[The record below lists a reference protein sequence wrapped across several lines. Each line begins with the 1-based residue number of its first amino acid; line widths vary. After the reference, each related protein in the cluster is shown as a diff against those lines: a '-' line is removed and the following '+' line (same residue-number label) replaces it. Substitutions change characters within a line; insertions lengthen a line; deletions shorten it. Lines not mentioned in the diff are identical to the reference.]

1 MSVMEEPSDQSV
13 KNSARTVDDT
23 DVAPKR
29 VDWRIIGAG
38 IVTAVLLGSGVVVLA
53 TSDPDAPTVRADLAI
68 AIDPDAASDTVGDA
82 PPRTTVPVRAGSDP
96 DVEVVTATT
105 STTTTTAPDTPD
117 TEGPTATAPELGDE
131 PSVVARPAPVEQPPP
146 PPETPKAPW
155 ADSVFTTAGGH
166 LSTDVGCAWD
176 TSAAG
181 LDAFFADRVGPVLG
195 WDYQHVYPL
204 GGDRHLWLFQDT
216 FIDHSNTATTLGKAS
231 FAHNTALVQDG
242 NCFRLLHRGTTSK
255 PAPFELGEGTQTLKT
270 WFWPMG
276 GELIDGRL
284 HVFWARMRKDAFD
297 PKPPDGLGWHPDAT
311 FIATYDPNTMARL
324 DFRMATQPGA
334 APIYGYAVQ
343 SDAEFT
349 YLFAN
354 TFEQNMTRE
363 GGWWNG
369 PHSGTNMWLG
379 RVPRGQVYAQPEYW
393 TSQGWTR
400 DRRVAE
406 PILQRHWAEFPFQPR
421 LIDGQW
427 VAATAVNGY
436 WGDSFELDVAEH
448 PWGPWT
454 TVESRPLEPRGADPK
469 MNTYHAH
476 LMPWRDAQGNL
487 VVSVSNNARDML
499 RDAWPNPAR
508 YRPMI
513 STSPWRTPPPPPT
526 TTTTTTSS
534 TTSTTTTT
542 LPRTTTTSTVA
553 PSTTTSTTTTLPRT
567 TTTSTTTLPP
577 TTTSSTTSSTLPPTS
592 TTTTTVPPPSTT
604 TTTTT
609 TDVASDA
616 DDIDP
621 PG

>member
-1 MSVMEEPSDQSV
+1 MTP
-13 KNSARTVDDT
+13 NRA
-23 DVAPKR
+23 
-29 VDWRIIGAG
+29 DWRIITAG
-38 IVTAVLLGSGVVVLA
+38 VAVAVLGVTGLIVVASSG
-53 TSDPDAPTVRADLAI
+53 PDGAAANAELVAPTGDDGASATLPGSPQTTVRVAE
-68 AIDPDAASDTVGDA
+68 V
-82 PPRTTVPVRAGSDP
+82 RTTASEAPA
-96 DVEVVTATT
+96 TATT
-105 STTTTTAPDTPD
+105 TTSSLPAPTTTLSVPV
-117 TEGPTATAPELGDE
+117 TAPELEDE

-146 PPETPKAPW
+146 APETPPAPW
-155 ADSVFTTAGGH
+155 ADSVFTTAGDH

-181 LDAFFADRVGPVLG
+181 LDAFFAGRIGPVLG

-216 FIDHSNTATTLGKAS
+216 FVDHSNTATTLDKAS
-231 FAHNTALVQDG
+231 FAHNTALIQEG
-242 NCFRLLHRGTTSK
+242 NCFRLLHRGSVTK
-255 PAPFELGEGTQTLKT
+255 PEPFELGTGTQTLST

-276 GELIDGRL
+276 GELIDGQL
-284 HVFWARMRKDAFD
+284 YVFWARMRKDAFD
-297 PKPPDGLGWHPDAT
+297 PQPPDGLGWHPDAT
-311 FIATYDPNTMARL
+311 FVATYDPDTMARL

-354 TFEQNMTRE
+354 TFEQNLTRE
-363 GGWWNG
+363 GGWFNG

-379 RVPRGQVYAQPEYW
+379 RVPRGQIFAQPEYW
-393 TSQGWTR
+393 TSRGWNQ

-436 WGDSFELDVAEH
+436 WGDSFELDVAND

-454 TVESRPLEPRGADPK
+454 TIESRPLEPRGADPK

-476 LMPWRDAQGNL
+476 LMPWRDANGQL

-508 YRPMI
+508 YRPTVF
-513 STSPWRTPPPPPT
+513 TSPWQTPPPPT
-526 TTTTTTSS
+526 TTTTTTSTTTTTTS
-534 TTSTTTTT
+534 TTTTSTTTTTTTTTLPPTTTTTTSTTTTT
-542 LPRTTTTSTVA
+542 LPPTTTTS
-553 PSTTTSTTTTLPRT
+553 S
-567 TTTSTTTLPP
+567 
-577 TTTSSTTSSTLPPTS
+577 S
-592 TTTTTVPPPSTT
+592 TTTTTVPPESTT

-609 TDVASDA
+609 TTSEVPSTPPTSA
-616 DDIDP
+616 DEVDLEDP

>member
-1 MSVMEEPSDQSV
+1 MTP
-13 KNSARTVDDT
+13 NRA
-23 DVAPKR
+23 
-29 VDWRIIGAG
+29 DWRIITAG
-38 IVTAVLLGSGVVVLA
+38 VAVAVLGVTGLIVVASSGPDGAAANAELVAPTGDDGASATLPGSPQTTVRVAEVRTTA
-53 TSDPDAPTVRADLAI
+53 SDAPA
-68 AIDPDAASDTVGDA
+68 
-82 PPRTTVPVRAGSDP
+82 
-96 DVEVVTATT
+96 TATT
-105 STTTTTAPDTPD
+105 TTSSLPAPTTTLSVPV
-117 TEGPTATAPELGDE
+117 TAPELEDE

-146 PPETPKAPW
+146 APETPPAPW
-155 ADSVFTTAGGH
+155 AESVFTTAGGH

-181 LDAFFADRVGPVLG
+181 LDAFFAGRIGPVLG

-216 FIDHSNTATTLGKAS
+216 FVDHSNTATTLDKAS
-231 FAHNTALVQDG
+231 FAHNTALIQEG
-242 NCFRLLHRGTTSK
+242 NCFRLLHRGSVTK
-255 PAPFELGEGTQTLKT
+255 PEPFELGTGTQTLST

-276 GELIDGRL
+276 GELIDGQL
-284 HVFWARMRKDAFD
+284 YVFWARMRKDAFD
-297 PKPPDGLGWHPDAT
+297 PQPPDGLGWHPDAT
-311 FIATYDPNTMARL
+311 FVATYDPDTMARL

-354 TFEQNMTRE
+354 TFEQNLTRE
-363 GGWWNG
+363 GGWFNG

-379 RVPRGQVYAQPEYW
+379 RVPRGQIFAQPEYW
-393 TSQGWTR
+393 TSRGWNQ

-436 WGDSFELDVAEH
+436 WGDSFELDVAND

-454 TVESRPLEPRGADPK
+454 TIESRPLEPRGADPK

-476 LMPWRDAQGNL
+476 LMPWRDANGQL

-508 YRPMI
+508 YRPTVF
-513 STSPWRTPPPPPT
+513 TSLWQTPPPPT
-526 TTTTTTSS
+526 TTTTTTTSTTTTS
-534 TTSTTTTT
+534 TTTTTTTTLPPTTTTSTTTTT
-542 LPRTTTTSTVA
+542 LPPTTTTS
-553 PSTTTSTTTTLPRT
+553 S
-567 TTTSTTTLPP
+567 
-577 TTTSSTTSSTLPPTS
+577 S
-592 TTTTTVPPPSTT
+592 TTTTTVPPESTT

-609 TDVASDA
+609 TSEVPSSPPTSA
-616 DDIDP
+616 DEVDLEDP

>member
-1 MSVMEEPSDQSV
+1 MTP
-13 KNSARTVDDT
+13 NRA
-23 DVAPKR
+23 
-29 VDWRIIGAG
+29 DWRIITAG
-38 IVTAVLLGSGVVVLA
+38 VAVAVLGVTGLIVVASSG
-53 TSDPDAPTVRADLAI
+53 PDGAAANAELVAPTGDDGASATLPGSPQTTVRVAE
-68 AIDPDAASDTVGDA
+68 V
-82 PPRTTVPVRAGSDP
+82 RTTASEAPA
-96 DVEVVTATT
+96 AA
-105 STTTTTAPDTPD
+105 TTTTSSLPAPTTTLSVPV
-117 TEGPTATAPELGDE
+117 TAPELEDE

-146 PPETPKAPW
+146 APETPPAPW
-155 ADSVFTTAGGH
+155 AESVFTTAGGH

-181 LDAFFADRVGPVLG
+181 LDAFFAGRIGPVLG

-216 FIDHSNTATTLGKAS
+216 FVDHSNTATTLDKAS
-231 FAHNTALVQDG
+231 FAHNTALIQEG
-242 NCFRLLHRGTTSK
+242 NCFRLLHRGSVTK
-255 PAPFELGEGTQTLKT
+255 PEPFELGTGTQTLST

-276 GELIDGRL
+276 GELIDGQL
-284 HVFWARMRKDAFD
+284 YVFWARMRKDAFD
-297 PKPPDGLGWHPDAT
+297 PQPPDGLGWHPDAT
-311 FIATYDPNTMARL
+311 FVATYDPDTMARL

-354 TFEQNMTRE
+354 TFEQNLTRE
-363 GGWWNG
+363 GGWFNG

-379 RVPRGQVYAQPEYW
+379 RVPRGQIFAQPEYW
-393 TSQGWTR
+393 TSRGWNQ

-436 WGDSFELDVAEH
+436 WGDSFELDVAND

-454 TVESRPLEPRGADPK
+454 TIESRPLEPRGADPK

-476 LMPWRDAQGNL
+476 LMPWRDANGQL

-508 YRPMI
+508 YRPTVF
-513 STSPWRTPPPPPT
+513 TSLWQTPPPPT
-526 TTTTTTSS
+526 TTTTTTTSTTTTS
-534 TTSTTTTT
+534 TTTTTTTTLPPTTTTSTTTTT
-542 LPRTTTTSTVA
+542 LPPTTTTS
-553 PSTTTSTTTTLPRT
+553 S
-567 TTTSTTTLPP
+567 
-577 TTTSSTTSSTLPPTS
+577 S
-592 TTTTTVPPPSTT
+592 TTTTTVPPESTT

-609 TDVASDA
+609 TSEVPSSPPTSA
-616 DDIDP
+616 DEVDLEDP

>member
-1 MSVMEEPSDQSV
+1 MKGGPIDESI
-13 KNSARTVDDT
+13 KNSARTVEDT

-29 VDWRIIGAG
+29 VDRRILVAG
-38 IVTAVLLGSGVVVLA
+38 LVAAALVGTGLVVLLSSDDGASVSAELA
-53 TSDPDAPTVRADLAI
+53 GTTSEPTQ
-68 AIDPDAASDTVGDA
+68 AAA
-82 PPRTTVPVRAGSDP
+82 LPPRTTVPIRPATTIEP
-96 DVEVVTATT
+96 VTAVA
-105 STTTTTAPDTPD
+105 TTTTTTEAAPPSTDAAP
-117 TEGPTATAPELGDE
+117 ATAPPLEDE
-131 PSVVARPAPVEQPPP
+131 PSVVARPTPVEQPAPP
-146 PPETPKAPW
+146 PDTPKAPW

-181 LDAFFADRVGPVLG
+181 LDAFFAARVGPVLG

-204 GGDRHLWLFQDT
+204 GGNRSLWLFQDT
-216 FIDHSNTATTLGKAS
+216 FIDHSNTASTLGKAS
-231 FAHNTALVQDG
+231 FAHNAALVQEG
-242 NCFRLLHRGTTSK
+242 NCFRLLHSGTTAK
-255 PAPFELGEGTQTLKT
+255 PAPFELGTGTETLKT

-276 GELIDGRL
+276 GELIDGKL
-284 HVFWARMRKDAFD
+284 HVFWARMRKDSFD

-311 FIATYDPNTMARL
+311 FVATYDPDTMARL

-334 APIYGYAVQ
+334 APIYGYTVQ

-363 GGWWNG
+363 GGWFNG
-369 PHSGTNMWLG
+369 PHSGTKMWLG
-379 RVPRGQVYAQPEYW
+379 RVPRGRVFDQPEYW
-393 TSQGWTR
+393 TSKGWSQ

-436 WGDSFELDVAEH
+436 WGDSFELDVADN

-454 TVESRPLEPRGADPK
+454 TVESRPLQPRGADPK

-487 VVSVSNNARDML
+487 IVSVSNNARDML

-508 YRPMI
+508 YRPMV
-513 STSPWRTPPPPPT
+513 STSPWRTPPPPPPTTTTTSTLPPSTTSTST
-526 TTTTTTSS
+526 TTTTTTTTTAPATTTTTSPATTTTTAPSTTTTSSTTTTTVPPTTTTRPPATSSS
-534 TTSTTTTT
+534 TTSTTTT
-542 LPRTTTTSTVA
+542 S
-553 PSTTTSTTTTLPRT
+553 
-567 TTTSTTTLPP
+567 
-577 TTTSSTTSSTLPPTS
+577 TTSSTTPTS
-592 TTTTTVPPPSTT
+592 EP
-604 TTTTT
+604 
-609 TDVASDA
+609 DA
-616 DDIDP
+616 

>member
-1 MSVMEEPSDQSV
+1 MKGGPIDESI
-13 KNSARTVDDT
+13 KNSARTVEDT

-29 VDWRIIGAG
+29 VDRRILVAG
-38 IVTAVLLGSGVVVLA
+38 LVAAALVGTGLVVLLSSDDGASVSAELA
-53 TSDPDAPTVRADLAI
+53 GTTSEPTQ
-68 AIDPDAASDTVGDA
+68 AAA
-82 PPRTTVPVRAGSDP
+82 LPPRTTVPIRPATTIEP
-96 DVEVVTATT
+96 VTAIA
-105 STTTTTAPDTPD
+105 TTTTTTEAAPPSTDAAP
-117 TEGPTATAPELGDE
+117 ATAPPLEDE
-131 PSVVARPAPVEQPPP
+131 PSVVARPTPVEQPAPP
-146 PPETPKAPW
+146 PDTPKAPW

-181 LDAFFADRVGPVLG
+181 LDAFFAARVGPVLG

-204 GGDRHLWLFQDT
+204 GGNRSLWLFQDT
-216 FIDHSNTATTLGKAS
+216 FIDHSNTASTLGKAS
-231 FAHNTALVQDG
+231 FAHNAALVQEG
-242 NCFRLLHRGTTSK
+242 NCFRLLHRGTTAK
-255 PAPFELGEGTQTLKT
+255 PAPFELGTGTETLKT

-284 HVFWARMRKDAFD
+284 HVFWARMRKDSFD

-311 FIATYDPNTMARL
+311 FVATYDPDTMARL

-334 APIYGYAVQ
+334 APIYGYTVQ

-363 GGWWNG
+363 GGWFNG
-369 PHSGTNMWLG
+369 PHSGTKMWLG
-379 RVPRGQVYAQPEYW
+379 HVPHGRVFDQPEYW
-393 TSQGWTR
+393 TSKGWSQ

-436 WGDSFELDVAEH
+436 WGDSFELDVADN

-454 TVESRPLEPRGADPK
+454 TVESRPLQPRGADPK

-487 VVSVSNNARDML
+487 IVSVSNNARDML

-508 YRPMI
+508 YRPMV
-513 STSPWRTPPPPPT
+513 STSPWRTPPPPPPT
-526 TTTTTTSS
+526 TTTTTTSTLPPATTS
-534 TTSTTTTT
+534 TSTSTTTTT
-542 LPRTTTTSTVA
+542 TTTTTAPATTTTTSPATTTTTA
-553 PSTTTSTTTTLPRT
+553 PSTTT
-567 TTTSTTTLPP
+567 TS
-577 TTTSSTTSSTLPPTS
+577 S
-592 TTTTTVPPPSTT
+592 TTTTTVPPTTTTRPPATSSSTTSTT
-604 TTTTT
+604 TTSTTSST
-609 TDVASDA
+609 TPTSEPDA
-616 DDIDP
+616 

>member
-1 MSVMEEPSDQSV
+1 M
-13 KNSARTVDDT
+13 
-23 DVAPKR
+23 APKR
-29 VDWRIIGAG
+29 VDRRILVAG
-38 IVTAVLLGSGVVVLA
+38 LVAAALVGTGLVVLLSSDDGASVSAELA
-53 TSDPDAPTVRADLAI
+53 GTTSEPTQ
-68 AIDPDAASDTVGDA
+68 AAA
-82 PPRTTVPVRAGSDP
+82 LPPRTTVPIRPATTIEP
-96 DVEVVTATT
+96 VTAVA
-105 STTTTTAPDTPD
+105 TTTTTTEAAPPSTDAAP
-117 TEGPTATAPELGDE
+117 ATAPPLEDE
-131 PSVVARPAPVEQPPP
+131 PSVVARPTPVEQPAPP
-146 PPETPKAPW
+146 PDTPKAPW

-181 LDAFFADRVGPVLG
+181 LDAFFAARVGPVLG

-204 GGDRHLWLFQDT
+204 GGNRSLWLFQDT
-216 FIDHSNTATTLGKAS
+216 FIDHSNTASTLGKAS
-231 FAHNTALVQDG
+231 FAHNAALVQEG
-242 NCFRLLHRGTTSK
+242 NCFRLLHSGTTAK
-255 PAPFELGEGTQTLKT
+255 PAPFELGTGTETLKT

-276 GELIDGRL
+276 GELIDGKL
-284 HVFWARMRKDAFD
+284 HVFWARMRKDSFD

-311 FIATYDPNTMARL
+311 FVATYDPDTMARL

-334 APIYGYAVQ
+334 APIYGYTVQ

-363 GGWWNG
+363 GGWFNG
-369 PHSGTNMWLG
+369 PHSGTKMWLG
-379 RVPRGQVYAQPEYW
+379 RVPRGRVFDQPEYW
-393 TSQGWTR
+393 TSKGWSQ

-436 WGDSFELDVAEH
+436 WGDSFELDVADN

-454 TVESRPLEPRGADPK
+454 TVESRPLQPRGADPK

-487 VVSVSNNARDML
+487 IVSVSNNARDML

-508 YRPMI
+508 YRPMV
-513 STSPWRTPPPPPT
+513 STSPWRTPPPPPPTTTTTSTLPPSTTSTST
-526 TTTTTTSS
+526 TTTTTTTTTAPATTTTTSPATTTTTAPSTTTTSSTTTTTVPPTTTTRPPATSSS
-534 TTSTTTTT
+534 TTSTTTT
-542 LPRTTTTSTVA
+542 S
-553 PSTTTSTTTTLPRT
+553 
-567 TTTSTTTLPP
+567 
-577 TTTSSTTSSTLPPTS
+577 TTSSTTPTS
-592 TTTTTVPPPSTT
+592 EP
-604 TTTTT
+604 
-609 TDVASDA
+609 DA
-616 DDIDP
+616 